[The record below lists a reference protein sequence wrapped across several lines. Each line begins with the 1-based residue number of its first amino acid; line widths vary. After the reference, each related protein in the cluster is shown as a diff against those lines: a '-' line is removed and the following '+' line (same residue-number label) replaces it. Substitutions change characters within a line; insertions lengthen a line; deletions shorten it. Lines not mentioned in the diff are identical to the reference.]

1 MSIKGIDNLAA
12 LMEDVPE
19 TGKQEIPLSLI
30 DPDPQQPRTKFDE
43 SRLQTLAES
52 VKAQGIIEPLI
63 VSLHPDVSGRY
74 MLVAGER
81 RWRAA
86 GLADL
91 DQVPVVVREFTA
103 EQRLAV
109 QLVEN
114 IDREELSVLEESAA
128 IDRLIKFGHKPKGV
142 AAMLGKGAAWVSLR
156 RKIAANVSI
165 LESFVDEGLTKDV
178 ETLAMLVDL
187 KKVDARA
194 FSHMHQEERLTR
206 ASVRDALDQAKQ
218 RKREPLSAEKPSVST
233 SNQRPEIPKQGNS
246 STDPTAEQPERQ
258 PVDGASLQD
267 VPDTPPSQPTI
278 KSKASLSETVAP
290 ADEGLAES
298 YAEIQGLL
306 QTALGLPVNILA
318 PSEGRPGELQIEF
331 ADRIELEA
339 LRQSLT

>member
-1 MSIKGIDNLAA
+1 MSIRGIDNLAA

-19 TGKQEIPLSLI
+19 TGTQEVPLSLI
-30 DPDPQQPRTKFDE
+30 DPDPQQPRTRFDE
-43 SRLQTLAES
+43 SRLQTLAAS

-63 VSLHPDVSGRY
+63 VSLHPEVPGRY

-91 DQVPVVVREFTA
+91 DQVPVVVRELTA

-128 IDRLIKFGHKPKGV
+128 IVRLIKFGHKPKGV
-142 AAMLGKGAAWVSLR
+142 AAMLGKSAAWVSLR

-165 LESFVDEGLTKDV
+165 LKSFVDEGLTKDV

-187 KKVDARA
+187 KKVDARV
-194 FSHMHQEERLTR
+194 FGHMHQEERLTR

-218 RKREPLSAEKPSVST
+218 RKREPLFVEKPPTST
-233 SNQRPEIPKQGNS
+233 PNPNPEIPEPDNS
-246 STDPTAEQPERQ
+246 SANPTTEQPERQ
-258 PVDGASLQD
+258 PEDGASFQD
-267 VPDTPPSQPTI
+267 ISDTPPSLRTI
-278 KSKASLSETVAP
+278 KPQVSSPETVES
-290 ADEGLAES
+290 ADEGRAES

-306 QTALGLPVNILA
+306 QTVLGLPVNILA
-318 PSEGRPGELQIEF
+318 PSDGRPGELRIEF
-331 ADRIELEA
+331 ADRIELET